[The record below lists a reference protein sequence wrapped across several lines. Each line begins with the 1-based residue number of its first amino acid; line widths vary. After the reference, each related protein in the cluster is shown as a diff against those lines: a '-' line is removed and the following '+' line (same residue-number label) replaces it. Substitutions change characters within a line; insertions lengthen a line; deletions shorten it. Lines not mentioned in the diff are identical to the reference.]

1 MHDECE
7 YCRQWNRDHP
17 QEAPRTS
24 CGPCDF
30 CQAPGHIGAHPRQPT
45 SICLCDKHWAEL
57 TAPGYHFELSHL
69 IYVAMA
75 AIFVAVVYPVLA
87 RFF

>member
-1 MHDECE
+1 MSSECE
-7 YCRQWNRDHP
+7 YCSQWNREHP

-30 CQAPGHIGAHPRQPT
+30 CQATGHIGAHPRQST
-45 SICLCDKHWAEL
+45 SICLCEKHWAEL
-57 TAPGYHFELSHL
+57 TAPGYHFELYHL
-69 IYVAMA
+69 IYLALGAIIVAT
-75 AIFVAVVYPVLA
+75 VYPMIA